1 MRTSTSIAE
10 NEISAFTQ
18 FALDNKIITD
28 GEVGAENANILCEPI
43 INRQSDISSQTLSQS
58 FARVKDQLKF
68 KSAAHA
74 KADELTLNLAQAE
87 VEAYRSWVARQPR
100 WIGLD
105 GSEEGFE
112 NCAALLGWMRGN
124 HLTERSLDL
133 ALGNIVN
140 KPQFGRIHFKP
151 QPVQDRSVVGG
162 RKNHALQSNEAP
174 QSTSTQPEFYPNGKR
189 NHNYRQ
195 TDAEV
200 KSAEPADP
208 WQTLIDRYMKE
219 WTYPSQRARLQG
231 ELDAG
236 LAAKRS
242 RREIAESW
250 GGSFATIDEAAR
262 EGLPSSG
269 VNRVTVLRCATNFC
283 EVPP

>member
-151 QPVQDRSVVGG
+151 QPRADRAYGPGG
-162 RKNHALQSNEAP
+162 KLNHAFGQKDEPAKSVEV
-174 QSTSTQPEFYPNGKR
+174 QQEFHPNGRR
-189 NHNYRQ
+189 NHAYKPTQDVAARPAAAP
-195 TDAEV
+195 DA
-200 KSAEPADP
+200 
-208 WQTLIDRYMKE
+208 WQEICQLYLKQWVT
-219 WTYPSQRARLQG
+219 PGQRAKL
-231 ELDAG
+231 EAEYNAG
-236 LAAKRS
+236 IANGKS
-242 RREIAESW
+242 WREIGTAL
-250 GGSFATIDEAAR
+250 GQIVKGR
-262 EGLPSSG
+262 ERG
-269 VNRVTVLRCATNFC
+269 R
-283 EVPP
+283 